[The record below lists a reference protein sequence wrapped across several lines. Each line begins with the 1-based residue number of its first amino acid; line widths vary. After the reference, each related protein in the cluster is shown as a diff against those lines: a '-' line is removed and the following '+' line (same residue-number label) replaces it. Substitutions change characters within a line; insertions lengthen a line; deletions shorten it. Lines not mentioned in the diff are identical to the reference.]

1 HFEDEVK
8 ENVSELFR
16 ALSARGIRMKML
28 TGDKKENAK
37 RLFGTFGIPILA
49 ECTPESKY
57 REIEKAKEKGDIVV
71 MVGDGLNDAPAF
83 VHANVGIVFSG
94 TENSASIEAANVV
107 ILGRD
112 VMLIEDLFD
121 TASRSVRIAGQSIWG
136 GVALS
141 SIGMI
146 FAAFGF
152 IPPIWGALT
161 QEIIDV
167 AVILNSL
174 RASARQV

>member
-1 HFEDEVK
+1 T
-8 ENVSELFR
+8 
-16 ALSARGIRMKML
+16 MKIL
-28 TGDKKENAK
+28 TGDKKENAE
-37 RLFGTFGIPILA
+37 RLFGHFGIPIIA

-57 REIEKAKEKGDIVV
+57 LAIDAAKKEGAIAA

-83 VHANVGIVFSG
+83 AHANVGIVFSG

-112 VMLIEDLFD
+112 VMLIEDLFE
-121 TASRSVRIAGQSIWG
+121 TASRSVRIARESIWG

-141 SIGMI
+141 SIGML
-146 FAAFGF
+146 FAALGF

-161 QEIIDV
+161 QEVIDV
-167 AVILNSL
+167 VVILNSL
-174 RASARQV
+174 RASARQT